1 MRPVIKKD
9 LTNYGKMGC
18 SSPHLLRMSIN
29 IIMEFTK
36 KIYKPVV
43 TRNNIFKT
51 ILGFGIISVV
61 SAAEMSSP
69 EQMWAMIQKQQMQIE
84 SLTNRVAAAESQT
97 AKTET
102 KIVSAVSQV
111 KQADAK
117 IEATTAYV
125 ETLADR
131 GGSASGG
138 NAWYDRTSLGG
149 YGEMHLNYGNTDKID
164 FHRWVLFIGHEF
176 NDSMRMFSE
185 FELEHSLS
193 GDGKPGEVELE
204 QAYAE
209 FDLDENTRA
218 KTGLFLLPVGLMNE
232 THEPNTFY
240 GVERNLVEKN
250 IIPTTWWEGGASLS
264 HTTDDGWSF
273 DAALHSGLNTPT
285 AGSKAFNIRSGRQKL
300 AKASLKSGAAT
311 VRTKYTGIPGLE
323 LAVSGQFQQDIA
335 QGTLAESIDAV
346 LLTAHMDWSSGPW
359 GFRALY
365 ARWDLGGAA
374 PALLGR
380 DEQFGYYLE
389 PSYRFESEIGDWGIF
404 GRFSTYDNSAGSAAD
419 TSNEYFDLGVNYWPH
434 PNIVLKADVQFA
446 QTANGADDETLNL
459 GFGYMF

>member
-1 MRPVIKKD
+1 
-9 LTNYGKMGC
+9 
-18 SSPHLLRMSIN
+18 LLRLSIN
-29 IIMEFTK
+29 FIMHFIKRMNER
-36 KIYKPVV
+36 IV
-43 TRNNIFKT
+43 TRSNLFKT
-51 ILGFGIISVV
+51 ILGFGIISMV
-61 SAAEMSSP
+61 SAAEMPSP
-69 EQMWAMIQKQQMQIE
+69 EQMWAMIQKQQVQIE
-84 SLTNRVAAAESQT
+84 SLTKRVAAAESQR
-97 AKTET
+97 AQTET
-102 KIVSAVSQV
+102 KIVAAVSQV
-111 KQADAK
+111 KQVDAK
-117 IEATTAYV
+117 IEATSAYV

-131 GGSASGG
+131 GGSGSGG

-149 YGEMHLNYGNTDKID
+149 YGEMHLNFGNTDQID
-164 FHRWVLFIGHEF
+164 FHRWVLFFGHEF

-193 GDGKPGEVELE
+193 GNGKPGEVELE

-218 KTGLFLLPVGLMNE
+218 KTGLFLLPIGMMNE

-250 IIPTTWWEGGASLS
+250 IIPTTWWEGGAALS
-264 HTTDDGWSF
+264 HTTDDGWGF

-285 AGSKAFNIRSGRQKL
+285 TGSNAFNIRSGRQKL
-300 AKASLKSGAAT
+300 AQAALKSGAAT

-323 LAVSGQFQQDIA
+323 LAASGQFQQDIA

-346 LLTAHMDWSSGPW
+346 LLTAHMDWIKGPW

-365 ARWDLGGAA
+365 ARWDLEGAT

-389 PSYRFESEIGDWGIF
+389 PSYRFESEIGDWGFF
-404 GRFSTYDNSAGSAAD
+404 GRFSTYDNSAGSVAD

-434 PNIVLKADVQFA
+434 PNIVFKADVQFA
-446 QTANGADDETLNL
+446 QPANGADDETVNL